1 MTDVRLYCAGVLEQ
15 LGVPRSDQRRDRE
28 DQLQRRREL
37 KKERVAKGLS
47 DDDAILDVIVE
58 EEEVVKKPKKLVSLL
73 PVIFQLQCTAQSRD
87 VTCFRSFRMFW
98 NSCSCISMTSVTL
111 C

>member
-1 MTDVRLYCAGVLEQ
+1 MTYVRVYCAGVLEQ
-15 LGVPRSDQRRDRE
+15 LGVSRSDQRRDRE

-58 EEEVVKKPKKLVSLL
+58 EEEEVKKPKKLVSLL
-73 PVIFQLQCTAQSRD
+73 PVIFPSESLSRL
-87 VTCFRSFRMFW
+87 VTSRVSFF
-98 NSCSCISMTSVTL
+98 
-111 C
+111 

>member
-73 PVIFQLQCTAQSRD
+73 PVTPPINVLRCLVTSRVFALLECSGTA
-87 VTCFRSFRMFW
+87 TAAFR
-98 NSCSCISMTSVTL
+98 
-111 C
+111 